1 MHAGLI
7 VAKIIVILL
16 GILIAA
22 QSYRAYKR
30 YDNQP
35 MFFLAIGF
43 VVISIGSV
51 IEGILFDIANV
62 SIFYSGMI
70 QSIIVIVGMGFILY
84 SLYYQPT

>member
-7 VAKIIVILL
+7 VAKIIVIIL
-16 GILIAA
+16 GVLIAL
-22 QSYRAYKR
+22 QSYRAYRR

-35 MFFLAIGF
+35 MLFLAIGF
-43 VVISIGSV
+43 VMISIGAV

-70 QSIIVIVGMGFILY
+70 QSIIVIVGMGFVLY